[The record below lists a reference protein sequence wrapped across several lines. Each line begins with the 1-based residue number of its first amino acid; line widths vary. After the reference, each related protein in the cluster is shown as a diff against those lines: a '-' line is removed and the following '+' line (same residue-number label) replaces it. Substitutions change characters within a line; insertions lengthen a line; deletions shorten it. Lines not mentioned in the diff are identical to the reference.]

1 MSNHRETSK
10 YYNSDE
16 SIHEGII
23 IIKPLFDDRE
33 QDANDKKHFIYNINN
48 GATSYSEPLGDY
60 APTKTET
67 FPILRLPIAEF
78 PCWGIHQGFAR
89 QSYLGR
95 IHLGQD
101 YDGRPAISHR
111 DKEEGKYFNVVKHNT
126 ETNKLEISEV
136 PEFYDGVYVSVE
148 DSGLYLPQ
156 EATFKNWSR
165 LGQVLNDAFPLE
177 KEQQN
182 GVKCR
187 PVVAVQVYTPTQQA
201 FNIGEQT
208 AGPNIP
214 GRKAYRDIRI
224 NGKSSTILYLDA
236 RTVWMLTSPIKI
248 N

>member
-1 MSNHRETSK
+1 MSFSK
-10 YYNSDE
+10 YYNCDE
-16 SIHEGII
+16 SIHEGSIL
-23 IIKPLFDDRE
+23 KLPLFDDQKQDSDDRE
-33 QDANDKKHFIYNINN
+33 HFRYNINN

-60 APTKTET
+60 APTKTEA
-67 FPILRLPIAEF
+67 FPTLCLPIAEF

-95 IHLGQD
+95 IHLRQNS
-101 YDGRPAISHR
+101 DGRPAISSR
-111 DKEEGKYFNVVKHNT
+111 DVEDNKYFNVVKQNK

-136 PEFYDGVYVSVE
+136 PEFYDGVYVSVQ

-187 PVVAVQVYTPTQQA
+187 PVVAVQVYTPTQEA

-208 AGPNIP
+208 VGLSES
-214 GRKAYRDIRI
+214 KKTYQDMRI
-224 NGKSSTILYLDA
+224 NGKSGTILYLDA